1 MRQCLLSSM
10 KMIQQHYISVWL
22 LSYKEEGDMR
32 SVCNMTQ
39 KAVINNLLSV
49 KLDKLGPMHLQ
60 RNQRQSLYSGFK
72 RMCITVESLTNKFIG
87 IFKTGNFNWVIKQMI
102 LNKQVEKSR

>member
-1 MRQCLLSSM
+1 
-10 KMIQQHYISVWL
+10 
-22 LSYKEEGDMR
+22 MR

-72 RMCITVESLTNKFIG
+72 RVCFTVESLTNKFIG
-87 IFKTGNFNWVIKQMI
+87 IFKTGNFN
-102 LNKQVEKSR
+102 